1 MKKNRKKYSL
11 DELAAL
17 AENIETRDQQAA
29 VGGIQ
34 LFSQDGEYLGKVG
47 LSNDMRIVLPG
58 MSWAGQNEMSLYNT
72 TTSYSSSQASIKEK
86 VICTIARQAGV
97 EQPIQFVS
105 GKDYIAR
112 SYLGESYIAVNESK
126 LMFSTDNY
134 YDIFLSL
141 DHEKTHFA
149 NYYQYPGIN
158 LRNDQVKRREEIYT
172 LRHTIDHAFFNSASE
187 KFRTIIEDYLI
198 EMQSSLPDQPPIIY
212 Y

>member
-11 DELAAL
+11 NELAAL
-17 AENIETRDQQAA
+17 AENIETQDQQAT

-34 LFSQDGEYLGKVG
+34 LFSQNGEYLGKVG
-47 LSNDMRIVLPG
+47 LSNDMRIVSPG
-58 MSWAGQNEMSLYNT
+58 MNWSGQDETSLYNT
-72 TTSYSSSQASIKEK
+72 TTPYSSSQASVKEK

-97 EQPIQFVS
+97 ETQIRFVS

-126 LMFSTDNY
+126 LKFSTDNY

-141 DHEKTHFA
+141 DHEQTHFA

-158 LRNDQVKRREEIYT
+158 LQNDQVKRREEIYT
-172 LRHTIDHAFFNSASE
+172 LRHTIHHDFFCCASE
-187 KFRTIIEDYLI
+187 RFRTIIEDYLI